1 LVGKRTNE
9 SGDVSFVFT
18 DSARESEAKIFGA
31 GKGAGVGGGAV
42 SAGVLLGTEVSIEP
56 LSNLPVRCAGAVGV
70 PSFGIVRGPPGP
82 LPGPILLFRDVPS
95 LGSSSC
101 TEIGVCSGCAIG
113 NIAARKASNASIE

>member
-1 LVGKRTNE
+1 LVGNRTNE
-9 SGDVSFVFT
+9 SGDVSFTFT
-18 DSARESEAKIFGA
+18 DSARASEAKIFGA

-56 LSNLPVRCAGAVGV
+56 LSNLPVRCAGGVGV

-82 LPGPILLFRDVPS
+82 LPGPILLFGDVPS
-95 LGSSSC
+95 LGSSSW
-101 TEIGVCSGCAIG
+101 TEIGVCSGFTIG